1 MQKKLVYNEEVLITI
16 VSASIIS
23 SPHLGTFS
31 QLSNGDQ
38 VDQHITTGFQSE
50 SELKQLFMLVGKSFD
65 AFQVS

>member
-1 MQKKLVYNEEVLITI
+1 

-31 QLSNGDQ
+31 QLSNRDQ
-38 VDQHITTGFQSE
+38 VDHHITTGFQSA
-50 SELKQLFMLVGKSFD
+50 SELKQLFMLIGKSFD

>member
-23 SPHLGTFS
+23 SGTFS

-38 VDQHITTGFQSE
+38 VDHHITTGFDSA